1 MRQPLT
7 IAAAQP
13 LCHRYDVA
21 TNAFEHAAAVRA
33 AEARVVLFPEL
44 SLTGY
49 HMDAPVVAPH
59 DDRLRP
65 LIEACREV
73 GAIAIAGAPVPGVD
87 AKPNIGL
94 LAISRGG
101 VTVAYRKIWLGGE
114 EPEHFAPG
122 TEPAA
127 LEADGWRLGLAICK
141 DTGILQ
147 HAADTAALGLDAY
160 LAAVLEHAENFN
172 VPDQRA
178 RRIAAAHAVWVVVAS
193 FAGSTGAGYEHA
205 AGGSGIW
212 SPHGEVV
219 ARADGESGSIVRAVL
234 T

>member
-13 LCHRYDVA
+13 LCHQYDVA
-21 TNAFEHAAAVRA
+21 ANALEHAAAVRA
-33 AEARVVLFPEL
+33 GAARVVLFPEL

-49 HMDAPVVAPH
+49 HMDAPVVSS
-59 DDRLRP
+59 DDVRLQP
-65 LIEACREV
+65 LIDACKET
-73 GAIAIAGAPVPGVD
+73 GAIAIAGAPVPGID
-87 AKPNIGL
+87 GKPSIGL
-94 LAISRGG
+94 LAITGDG
-101 VTVAYRKIWLGGE
+101 ATVAYRKMWLGGE

-122 TEPAA
+122 TEPAV
-127 LEADGWRLGLAICK
+127 LEVDGWRLGLAICK
-141 DTGILQ
+141 DTGISQ
-147 HAADTAALGLDAY
+147 HAADTTALGMDAY

-178 RRIAAAHAVWVVVAS
+178 RRIAAERGVWVIVAS

-212 SPHGEVV
+212 NPKGQLV
-219 ARADGESGSIVRAVL
+219 ARADSAPGSMARAVL